1 MRKIVLVLT
10 AAVMLAPYVFRAA
23 KAQSELIQGEKKTR
37 YGLPPEPTQA
47 VSPTDLVLPTS
58 VPESLSVNENK
69 QKASSFVL
77 DVTLSTD
84 EHMLT
89 VEQTTDYLNP
99 AGKNLSE
106 IYFNIYPEAFS
117 ADGGGAA
124 VQSIKAERREIHS
137 LKTLKGPCS
146 RLFLPRR
153 CRGRTLQDR
162 NSIQRSDSE
171 HKESL
176 RLAGKHFQLGQFC
189 NHTRRV

>member
-10 AAVMLAPYVFRAA
+10 AAVMLAAVCFSGCKGAVGIDSGR
-23 KAQSELIQGEKKTR
+23 KKDPIRFTA
-37 YGLPPEPTQA
+37 EPTQA
-47 VSPTDLVLPTS
+47 VLPTDLVLPTS
-58 VPESLSVNENK
+58 VPESLSVNENE

-124 VQSIKAERREIHS
+124 VQSIK
-137 LKTLKGPCS
+137 LNG
-146 RLFLPRR
+146 
-153 CRGRTLQDR
+153 
-162 NSIQRSDSE
+162 SE
-171 HKESL
+171 S
-176 RLAGKHFQLGQFC
+176 
-189 NHTRRV
+189 